1 MRRYICPQ
9 CQQKTGVKLVYGYP
23 GDEMRE
29 QAERGEI
36 ALGGCC
42 QPWGSPDRQCVACGH
57 EWEIVR
63 RVSPSG
69 PNGGQHA

>member
-1 MRRYICPQ
+1 MRRYICPK
-9 CQQKTGVKLVYGYP
+9 CKQKTGVRLVYGYP

-42 QPWGSPDRQCVACGH
+42 QPIGAPQRECLSCEHQWN
-57 EWEIVR
+57 IVPR
-63 RVSPSG
+63 KPLSEE
-69 PNGGQHA
+69 